1 MIIDHDVVLSPDIVM
16 QADWIEVVEMVL
28 TGIVVVT
35 PDFMSDGKASTR
47 FMKAA
52 M

>member
-1 MIIDHDVVLSPDIVM
+1 MITMLVLSPDIVM
-16 QADWIEVVEMVL
+16 QADWIEEVERIL
-28 TGIVVVT
+28 TNIVVVT
-35 PDFMSDGKASTR
+35 PDFMSEGKASTQ